1 MAPQKTDNAWSSNDQ
16 DLLVKYA
23 NIWTGSGF
31 SKGSIL
37 IQKGKITRLRPSVK
51 IHGVETIEASGL
63 YALPGLIDVHT
74 HLRDMKL
81 SYKEDFASGTASA
94 AAGGFTTVL
103 DMPNTLPPTDSQRRL
118 AEKRKVASRKVYVNV
133 GFHAAATPSPETIR
147 GLAKEGAFSLKL
159 YMPKP
164 ISPLNVS
171 NDGEIRKL
179 MHGAQRAN
187 ITVTVHAE
195 DIAATSETEEP
206 DSFEQLARDR
216 GSDLETK
223 ALERILRLQRSTG
236 CKVHFCHMTLASSL
250 KRIRSRSPRSTSEV
264 TPHHLLLSKR
274 QLRKLGWKAWMVP
287 PLRTETDRR
296 ALLAAT
302 RAGFS
307 DVVASDHAPHAI
319 REKRRRPRLSVPG
332 VPGLETTL
340 PLMLT
345 LVNKGVLSFSDLISM
360 LAENPAK
367 IFSLNSKAVI
377 QAGYDGDIVLVDMTR
392 RSRIDSTKFFSKAKF
407 SPFDG
412 FQTTGA
418 VASTIVGGKIVY
430 DNGQLV
436 GEQGSG
442 SVLRRNQPS

>member
-1 MAPQKTDNAWSSNDQ
+1 M
-16 DLLVKYA
+16 
-23 NIWTGSGF
+23 
-31 SKGSIL
+31 L
-37 IQKGKITRLRPSVK
+37 IQNGRITRLGPSVK
-51 IHGVETIEASGL
+51 VHGVDTIEASGL
-63 YALPGLIDVHT
+63 HALPGLIDVHT
-74 HLRDMKL
+74 HLRGMKL

-103 DMPNTLPPTDSQRRL
+103 DMPNTLPPTDSQKRL
-118 AEKRKVASRKVYVNV
+118 AEKMKVASKKVYVNV
-133 GFHAAATPSPETIR
+133 GFHAAATPTPKTIQD
-147 GLAKEGAFSLKL
+147 LAEEGAFSLKL

-164 ISPLNVS
+164 ISPLNLN

-179 MHGAQRAN
+179 MRWAQRAR
-187 ITVTVHAE
+187 IIVTVHAE
-195 DIAATSETEEP
+195 DMAVPSETKGTE
-206 DSFEQLARDR
+206 SFEQLARDR
-216 GSDLETK
+216 GRDLETK
-223 ALERILRLQRSTG
+223 ALERILRLQRLTG

-264 TPHHLLLSKR
+264 TPHHLLLSTR

-287 PLRTETDRR
+287 PLRSETDQR

-307 DVVASDHAPHAI
+307 DVVASDHAPHAM
-319 REKRRRPRLSVPG
+319 REKKRRPRLSVPG

-345 LVNKGVLSFSDLISM
+345 LVNRGVLRLSELIGM
-360 LAENPAK
+360 MAENPAK
-367 IFSLNSKAVI
+367 IFNLNSKAVI
-377 QAGYDGDIVLVDMTR
+377 QPGYDADIVLVDMTKK
-392 RSRIDSTKFFSKAKF
+392 SRIDSSKFHSKAKF

-412 FQTTGA
+412 FRTIGA
-418 VASTIVGGKIVY
+418 VASTIVNGQIVY

-442 SVLRRNQPS
+442 SVLRRTFVS